1 MSQGNFVSK
10 NIIISAS
17 ADGLGWCMATF
28 LLDQGH
34 TVYLSDINQ
43 QKIGPIQKHPLFT
56 VVWPQLR

>member
-1 MSQGNFVSK
+1 MSQGNSVSK

-28 LLDQGH
+28 LIDQGH

-43 QKIGPIQKHPLFT
+43 QKN
-56 VVWPQLR
+56 